1 MLLNTLSQKNK
12 TGGKGKEK
20 GKRMKGIGKE
30 VRGVGV
36 VRR

>member
-1 MLLNTLSQKNK
+1 MLLNILSQKNK

-20 GKRMKGIGKE
+20 GKRMKGIGKG
-30 VRGVGV
+30 VGVVGV